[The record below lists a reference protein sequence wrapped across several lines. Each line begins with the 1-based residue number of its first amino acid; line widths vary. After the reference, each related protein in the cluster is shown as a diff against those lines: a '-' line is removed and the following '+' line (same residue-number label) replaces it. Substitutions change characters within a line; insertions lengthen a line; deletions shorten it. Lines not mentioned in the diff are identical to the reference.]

1 MAKNRQTKTG
11 RETSIE
17 GGILFFED
25 AAQCDIDGPH
35 MAGIIGDGYTNT
47 IRVISLGV
55 AWYQNVWLGPGA
67 TIKEDIDVQMTLRRE
82 IRSGRGYWYAYR
94 RVHGKLFKRFV
105 GDDESIN
112 QTRLLAIAQ
121 KMPSL

>member
-17 GGILFFED
+17 GGLLFFED
-25 AAQCDIDGPH
+25 AMQCDIDTPK
-35 MAGIIGDGYTNT
+35 MAQIIGDGYTNT

-55 AWYQNVWLGPGA
+55 AWYQDVWLAPGA
-67 TIKEDIDVQMTLRRE
+67 THREDIDVQMTLRRE

-105 GDDESIN
+105 GDDEAVN
-112 QTRLLAIAQ
+112 QRRILEVAQ